1 MVDSIGFLDLK
12 LKIGKS
18 TCWLLYSEAL
28 VDFSLLFVVKNLV
41 HVDGVS
47 LKVDPILRDSE
58 TAEGMIMW
66 PFFSFYSSK
75 SCEYKK
81 VESIL

>member
-1 MVDSIGFLDLK
+1 MGFLDLK

-18 TCWLLYSEAL
+18 TCGLLYSEAL

-47 LKVDPILRDSE
+47 LKVCVML
-58 TAEGMIMW
+58 
-66 PFFSFYSSK
+66 F
-75 SCEYKK
+75 
-81 VESIL
+81 

>member
-1 MVDSIGFLDLK
+1 MVDSMGFLDLK

-47 LKVDPILRDSE
+47 LKCFSDPILRDSE
-58 TAEGMIMW
+58 AAKEGNHNIRSKGCMEKV
-66 PFFSFYSSK
+66 FS
-75 SCEYKK
+75 
-81 VESIL
+81 I

>member
-1 MVDSIGFLDLK
+1 MVDSMGFLDLK

-58 TAEGMIMW
+58 AAKGMIIW
-66 PFFSFYSSK
+66 PFFSYYDHIYYS
-75 SCEYKK
+75 Y
-81 VESIL
+81 LMLMF